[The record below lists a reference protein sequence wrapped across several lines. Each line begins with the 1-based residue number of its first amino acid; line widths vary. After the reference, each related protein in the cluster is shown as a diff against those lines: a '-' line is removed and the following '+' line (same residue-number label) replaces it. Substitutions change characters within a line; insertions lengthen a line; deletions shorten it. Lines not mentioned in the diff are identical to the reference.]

1 MAGVSSGK
9 RKILIALFMAIVLFL
24 GYGLFH
30 DLQLD
35 NMEDSVEE
43 EKQVGPTV
51 SRLSFYREISGDIW
65 ELRSEKAVK
74 MSNSKIKGYSVD
86 VEMTGKEGNLW
97 TAWAPEAEYDEKDRS
112 LSMEKAIGTGLM
124 DKTVIDWKADIVFFN
139 EKTGIWTFPEGITAE
154 SASLDLKGNWGEVV
168 IEGKMKVSG
177 DAEAIWY
184 MNGDKQ

>member
-9 RKILIALFMAIVLFL
+9 RKILIALFIAIVLFL

-35 NMEDSVEE
+35 NIEDNVEKE
-43 EKQVGPTV
+43 EQVGPTV
-51 SRLSFYREISGDIW
+51 SKLSFYREISGDIW
-65 ELRSEKAVK
+65 ELRSEKAAK

-86 VEMTGKEGNLW
+86 IQMTGKDGNLW
-97 TAWAPEAEYDEKDRS
+97 TAWAPEAEYNEKDSS
-112 LSMEKAIGTGLM
+112 LRMEKAIGTGLM
-124 DKTVIDWKADIVFFN
+124 DQTGIDWKAEIVFFS
-139 EKTGIWTFPEGITAE
+139 EKAGIWTFPKGITSE
-154 SASLDLKGNWGEVV
+154 SASFDLKGNWGEFV

-184 MNGDKQ
+184 RNGDKQ